1 MKKRVAIITNDTS
14 LVGGLPTMVAFLHKT
29 LQDSGDYEPQLI
41 SLATSA
47 NDKASVQ
54 IKSPT
59 TWSNRPRVEF
69 EARRDLAFTH
79 FGVWGSE
86 LEFQRYRPRRELTQH
101 LNEFDLLQF
110 VVGSPPWVCVAEEV
124 NRPIVLWT
132 ATTTRADRASQMRQ
146 GSIFR
151 RGLSS
156 IMIPVAERYEKRA
169 LELADRILVLS
180 EYTRDSVA
188 AIAGTEKVAL
198 APCGVDTKLFHPNA
212 ESAKRDYILCVA
224 RLSDPRKN
232 VRLLLDAYAKLR
244 ESLPSIPDLLLIGDP
259 PSAEIQKH
267 LQQMRLANHV
277 HLVGPK
283 QSEELAQLYRKALFF
298 VLSSNE
304 EGLAIVILEAMA
316 SGLPVVST
324 DCGGPATAIA
334 EGETGFLTPVGNAD
348 ALTAAMRKLLV
359 DPALRERMGIEG
371 RRVAEERFSL
381 GAAGKVFLDTYDEV
395 LDANGVSK
403 SESRTNP
410 LVATPVSKQFITGS

>member
-29 LQDSGDYEPQLI
+29 LADSGDYEPRLI

-47 NDKASVQ
+47 NDEASVQ
-54 IKSPT
+54 IKSPA
-59 TWSNRPRVEF
+59 TWSNRPRVGHV
-69 EARRDLAFTH
+69 ARRDLGFTH

-86 LEFQRYRPRRELTQH
+86 LEFQRYRPRPELTQH
-101 LNEFDLLQF
+101 LSEFDLLQF

-156 IMIPVAERYEKRA
+156 IMIPVAERYEKRG

-180 EYTRDSVA
+180 EYTRKSVA
-188 AIAGTEKVAL
+188 AIAGSEKVAL
-198 APCGVDTKLFHPNA
+198 APCGVDTKLFHPNS
-212 ESAKRDYILCVA
+212 ETAKRDYILCVA

-244 ESLPSIPDLLLIGDP
+244 QSMTSIPDLLLVGDP

-267 LQQMRLANHV
+267 LQNIGLADQV
-277 HLVGPK
+277 HLVGSK
-283 QSEELAQLYRKALFF
+283 QSGELAELYRNALFF

-348 ALTAAMRKLLV
+348 ALAAAMETLLA
-359 DPALRERMGIEG
+359 DPALCECMGREG

-381 GAAGKVFLDTYDEV
+381 KAAGRIFLDTYDQV
-395 LDANGVSK
+395 LDVGPVSQTDAGRNPFVSVAVSANGS
-403 SESRTNP
+403 
-410 LVATPVSKQFITGS
+410 